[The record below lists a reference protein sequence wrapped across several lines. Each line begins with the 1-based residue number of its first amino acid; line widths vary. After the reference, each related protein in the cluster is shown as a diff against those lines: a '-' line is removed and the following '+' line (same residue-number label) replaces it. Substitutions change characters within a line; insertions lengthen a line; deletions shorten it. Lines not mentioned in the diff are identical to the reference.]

1 MALITFMSDFGDGD
15 HYVAAVKAMI
25 LRMNPGLNIVDISHS
40 IEVYDLAH
48 ASYVLGSVF
57 REFPE
62 GTVHLVA
69 VDSVG
74 DPGSGF
80 IGAQLEGHYF
90 ICSDNG
96 LISLISEKEPAM
108 VAQLFDG
115 ENPGGSNFPARDILA
130 KAAAKLAGGAALD
143 DIGTFTSDYRR
154 LIPRKY
160 RATKKQISGHVVRV
174 DHYGNLITNI
184 DEEIFN
190 LLRKGRNYT
199 VVIGRE
205 KVTSVNHLSNEVD
218 NGDCFVI
225 FNSGGKLEIGLKRGH
240 ASDLL
245 GLGYDSPI
253 HIIFEEEEPDSGK

>member
-1 MALITFMSDFGDGD
+1 MALITFMSDFGEGD
-15 HYVAAVKAMI
+15 HYVASVKAMI
-25 LRMNPGLNIVDISHS
+25 LKINPGLHIVDISHN
-40 IEVYDLAH
+40 IAVYDLAH

-62 GTVHLVA
+62 GTIHLVA

-80 IGAQLEGHYF
+80 IGVQLEGHYF

-96 LISLISEKEPAM
+96 LISLISEKEPAI
-108 VAQLFDG
+108 VAKLFDG
-115 ENPGGSNFPARDILA
+115 EHPDGSNFPARDILA

-143 DIGTFTSDYRR
+143 DIGKFTPEYKR

-160 RATKKQISGHVVRV
+160 RATRKQISGHVVRV

-184 DEEIFN
+184 DEEVFD
-190 LLRKGRNYT
+190 LLRKGRDYT
-199 VVIGRE
+199 VIIGRE
-205 KVTSVNHLSNEVD
+205 KVTNINRLSNEVD

-225 FNSGGKLEIGLKRGH
+225 FNSAGKLEIGLKRGH

-245 GLGYDSPI
+245 GLGYDSPV
-253 HIIFEEEEPDSGK
+253 HIIFGEETSSQSN